1 MFMKYLKYS
10 VVFHKLNNKDS
21 FSEYDY
27 ILFEKKLFLLFMMRK

>member
-1 MFMKYLKYS
+1 MKYLKYS

-27 ILFEKKLFLLFMMRK
+27 IMLKKKCFYYLGCENY